1 MEAIRKAK
9 SMLTKIIIVVSSV
22 CLLVSIIITFI
33 NTIGRYGFGFS
44 FEWAEEL
51 VRYLIILISFL
62 VSAPMIT
69 EGAHISMT
77 LLPDNIKN
85 EKFQWFYRLFCY
97 ITTLI
102 AAVLLFVWSIELVQS
117 TPENMRSYSLVF
129 NMRMIYAIMPCT
141 MIFNI
146 LFSIFGIVES
156 FLTVKTASQKKGNEA
171 A

>member
-1 MEAIRKAK
+1 MKAINKAK
-9 SMLTKIIIVVSSV
+9 DILTKIIIVFSSV
-22 CLLVSIIITFI
+22 CLLVAIVITFI

-97 ITTLI
+97 ITTLVV
-102 AAVLLFVWSIELVQS
+102 AVLLFIWSIKLVQN
-117 TPENMRSYSLVF
+117 TPINMRSYSLVF
-129 NMRMIYAIMPCT
+129 SMRMIYIIIPGT

-146 LFSIFGIVES
+146 LFSIFGIAES
-156 FLTVKTASQKKGNEA
+156 FLTVKTAFQKKGNEA